1 MNLVQRHDNSPGD
14 DCGNDYTFWR
24 RRKCLKRLNRMNKN
38 FDHNDESGHE
48 QKTNIK
54 NKILRDMSRNG
65 NVINIHKVKESD
77 IDEDEF
83 EEVEKPV

>member
-1 MNLVQRHDNSPGD
+1 
-14 DCGNDYTFWR
+14 
-24 RRKCLKRLNRMNKN
+24 
-38 FDHNDESGHE
+38 
-48 QKTNIK
+48 
-54 NKILRDMSRNG
+54 MSRNG